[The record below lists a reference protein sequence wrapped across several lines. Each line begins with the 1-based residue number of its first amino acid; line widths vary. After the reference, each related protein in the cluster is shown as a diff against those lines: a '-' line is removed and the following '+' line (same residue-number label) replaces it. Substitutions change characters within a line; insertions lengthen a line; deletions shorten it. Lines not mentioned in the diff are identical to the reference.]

1 MNPDRRRLLPL
12 PLAGMLAACT
22 PGGARAKAPEGSLLR
37 LAEDGGVPALGGVV
51 VGREGVIHLEVA
63 GVRRAGSPA
72 PVTAGDAWH
81 LGSNTKAMT
90 AVLFARAVEA
100 GLTDWDARLSD
111 LLPGVKMDPAWPEV
125 RIETVMQHRAGLS
138 DKGLIDLAWLI
149 GARADE
155 RPLPVQRADLV
166 ARALAR
172 PPGAKPGEFQYGNL
186 NYILAGAALE
196 RIEGRAW
203 ETLARDGLFRPLGLD
218 SAGFGAPSGD
228 QPQGH
233 SRRGPLPP
241 RPMGEGA
248 WADNP
253 AAMAPAGG
261 VHMALADYARFLR
274 LFLMAG
280 DGLLKPETVNRLTTP
295 PPGGDYALGW
305 TVTEGRAWAQGRVLG
320 HEGSNTL
327 WRAVAQVA
335 PGRGL
340 AFATVSNVLTQDE
353 DPAPI
358 QLLRR
363 LRRQYAP

>member
-12 PLAGMLAACT
+12 PLAGLLAACT
-22 PGGARAKAPEGSLLR
+22 PAGARVKAPEGSLLR
-37 LAEDGGVPALGGVV
+37 LAEDSGVPALGGVV

-63 GVRRAGSPA
+63 GVRRAGSPD

-111 LLPGVKMDPAWPEV
+111 LFPGVKMDPAWPDV

-138 DKGLIDLAWLI
+138 DKGLIDTGWLI
-149 GARADE
+149 GARSDE
-155 RPLPVQRADLV
+155 RSLPVQRSDLV

-172 PPGAKPGEFQYGNL
+172 PPGAKPGAFEYGNL

-196 RIEGRAW
+196 RLYGQPW
-203 ETLARDGLFRPLGLD
+203 EAVIGGKLFQPLGL
-218 SAGFGAPSGD
+218 STAGFGPPPGA

-233 SRRGPLPP
+233 RKLGPLPP
-241 RPMGEGA
+241 SPVVL
-248 WADNP
+248 DNP

-274 LFLMAG
+274 LFLREG
-280 DGLLKPETVNRLTTP
+280 DGLLKPDTMRRLTTP

-305 TVTEGRAWAQGRVLG
+305 TVTEGRAWAQGPVLG

-327 WRAVAQVA
+327 WHAVAQAA

-340 AFATVSNVLTQDE
+340 AFATVSNLLSQDK

>member
-1 MNPDRRRLLPL
+1 MSPDRRRLLPL
-12 PLAGMLAACT
+12 PLAGLLAACT
-22 PGGARAKAPEGSLLR
+22 PGGARATAPEGSLLR
-37 LAEDGGVPALGGVV
+37 LAEDGGVPALGGMV

-63 GVRRAGSPA
+63 GVRRAGSPD
-72 PVTAGDAWH
+72 PVAAGDAWH

-100 GLTDWDARLSD
+100 GRARWDARLGELFPD
-111 LLPGVKMDPAWPEV
+111 LKLDPAWSET

-138 DKGLIDLAWLI
+138 DRGVIDLAWLVS
-149 GARADE
+149 ARRDA
-155 RPLPVQRADLV
+155 RSLPEQRS
-166 ARALAR
+166 ALAAKALGE
-172 PPGAKPGEFQYGNL
+172 PPAGTPGVFAYGNL
-186 NYILAGAALE
+186 NYLLVGAALE
-196 RIEGRAW
+196 RIEGQAW

-218 SAGFGAPSGD
+218 SAGFGAPSGN

-233 SRRGPLPP
+233 SRLGPLPP
-241 RPMGEGA
+241 KPMGEDA

-253 AAMAPAGG
+253 SAMAPAGG

-274 LFLMAG
+274 LFLMEG
-280 DGLLKPETVNRLTTP
+280 DGLLKPETMRRLTTP

-305 TVTEGRAWAQGRVLG
+305 TVTEGRAWAQGPVLG

-327 WRAVAQVA
+327 WHAVAQVA

-340 AFATVSNVLTQDE
+340 AFATVSNLLSQDK